1 MTLFWGLHLAAAR
14 SLHLHPS
21 QAPGAD
27 TCARNTKASAPHHPH
42 PPCPPGC
49 VENVI
54 ALCIRGDI
62 FGKVWA
68 ARSCICVLENNSTQA
83 DFLHETNSST
93 CSVIKGA
100 TGVFQFAFSL
110 KEKWQEGTV
119 TMTTEVTDSTHV
131 CESRQQVEG
140 EEGLGVRG
148 GLGPAQRGTSQRRQN
163 AVTHIT

>member
-1 MTLFWGLHLAAAR
+1 M
-14 SLHLHPS
+14 
-21 QAPGAD
+21 
-27 TCARNTKASAPHHPH
+27 
-42 PPCPPGC
+42 
-49 VENVI
+49 
-54 ALCIRGDI
+54 
-62 FGKVWA
+62 
-68 ARSCICVLENNSTQA
+68 
-83 DFLHETNSST
+83 
-93 CSVIKGA
+93 KGA